1 MIKKVLFKISGA
13 LLRAHRYL
21 DWRLKM
27 GSGFKPRVVRYPDE
41 RGTKKIVHVIGNFIV
56 GGSSQLV
63 VDIIEGTS
71 DEYLHKIVV
80 PYTEEQLA
88 YQPVDI
94 RAFSIAELRDLSTWL
109 ANEKPEF
116 VHIHYFVRPGDKHS
130 DGALWYETVFK
141 ICEDLGLKVIQNVN
155 VPTHPNPSPAV
166 VHNVFVSEYVRRE
179 FNNVETES
187 SVIYPGSD
195 FSHFQNDDIDRLP
208 DKSIGMVY
216 RLDNDKLRPDA
227 IEVFIEAVKK
237 DPAIK
242 GHIVGGG
249 QLLDDFKRR
258 VRDEGLESNISFAGF
273 VSYDDL
279 PAIYRRFSIFVAP
292 VHDESFGQVT
302 PFAMGMG
309 MCVAGYDTGAM
320 SEILG
325 SCETLVPS
333 GSVRPLADLIVEI
346 ANDPPRRKSIGS
358 FNKQRATESFTV
370 EQMVRDYRTLFNTMS
385 ADSVK
390 ET

>member
-1 MIKKVLFKISGA
+1 MIKRLLFKVSGA
-13 LLRAHRYL
+13 LFKAHKYL
-21 DWRLKM
+21 DQRLSI
-27 GSGFKPRVVRYPDE
+27 GPRFSAYIVKYPE
-41 RGTKKIVHVIGNFIV
+41 GRGTRKVVHVIGNFIV

-88 YQPVDI
+88 YQPLDI
-94 RAFSIAELRDLSTWL
+94 HAFSIAQLRDLSTWL
-109 ANEKPEF
+109 ENEKPEF
-116 VHIHYFVRPGDKHS
+116 VHIHYFVRPADKYS

-141 ICEDLGLKVIQNVN
+141 ICEDLGLKVIQNIN
-155 VPTHPNPSPAV
+155 VPTHPNPNPAV

-179 FNNVETES
+179 FNNVDTES

-195 FSHFQNDDIDRLP
+195 FSHFQNEDIDRLP

-237 DPAIK
+237 DPVIK
-242 GHIVGGG
+242 AHIVGVGP
-249 QLLDDFKRR
+249 LLDIYKRR
-258 VRDEGLESNISFAGF
+258 VHEDGLESNVSFTGI

-279 PAIYRRFSIFVAP
+279 PEVYRRFSIFVAP

-302 PFAMGMG
+302 PFAMSMG
-309 MCVAGYDTGAM
+309 LCVAGYDTGAI

-325 SCETLVPS
+325 SAETLAPTGDVEA
-333 GSVRPLADLIVEI
+333 LAQIVIDL
-346 ANDPPRRKSIGS
+346 ANDPLRRKALAIS
-358 FNKQRATESFTV
+358 FQQRAHDLFSIERMIG
-370 EQMVRDYRTLFNTMS
+370 QYRNLYDEVGS
-385 ADSVK
+385 RLSH
-390 ET
+390 